1 MNKFDTTIKPR
12 HNVEIAFARMP
23 AGPMDYTPGATRNV
37 GVAAEKSKGKNI
49 LPISF
54 SCPTAQG
61 TRANQAAMYIMYF
74 EPLKMLSDSPTQYMK
89 NIEFFDFI
97 KTIPTTW
104 DDTKVLEAKIGE
116 LAVIARRK
124 DDVWYIGGMTD
135 WSERKVT
142 LDLSKILPAETLYK
156 AEIIRDSA
164 NSNKLARD
172 YRREVKEVSST
183 DKLSIIMRQG
193 GGFAVKLTPKKLSFF
208 DDVVKFFTED

>member
-1 MNKFDTTIKPR
+1 
-12 HNVEIAFARMP
+12 
-23 AGPMDYTPGATRNV
+23 MDYTPGGMDNV
-37 GVAAEKSKGKNI
+37 RADEWRKCSNI
-49 LPISF
+49 P
-54 SCPTAQG
+54 QVMG
-61 TRANQAAMYIMYF
+61 TRAHQVAMYVLYYA
-74 EPLKMLSDSPTQYMK
+74 PLQMLSDRATEYKKYPD
-89 NIEFFDFI
+89 ILRFI
-97 KTIPTTW
+97 ANAPTTW